1 MGAEEPSWHMNTNT
15 QEGTNTHTYTHPPE
29 SPVRRKTQP
38 NQRLAPSEHSPLDP
52 SQAYTPQKG
61 GISDTWVRVPSG
73 FLGAPPAPQKGQLP
87 LASTRS
93 IYRLLKRAQTW
104 HVLSPDWTCFSVHRA
119 FAPTV
124 PLLAGSFP
132 QLKHLHRGL
141 P

>member
-61 GISDTWVRVPSG
+61 GISDTWHQDTGCVCP
-73 FLGAPPAPQKGQLP
+73 
-87 LASTRS
+87 
-93 IYRLLKRAQTW
+93 
-104 HVLSPDWTCFSVHRA
+104 
-119 FAPTV
+119 
-124 PLLAGSFP
+124 AGSSAP
-132 QLKHLHRGL
+132 HLLLRKVSCRWPPRAPSTGF
-141 P
+141 